1 MSSSSSAPQR
11 EQQPWTFSAYHA
23 VLTKFL
29 SALQTEVRRQQ
40 DAYDHA
46 VEILQASA
54 DSGSIDNALE
64 LGVPLYATH
73 EEQVQVLRD
82 TYALATLDTGALVS
96 LGPYRLLHTLKAH
109 MARVEDER
117 RAGAVAAG
125 NGIGGRKRRLGRDA
139 LVLTSERGID
149 TATLDGGEGSQAPQH
164 HGMTPPPVRIKAER
178 SDDDKLDGVA
188 QQQPCVGNRS
198 SLASLPSTS
207 TASTPAPISAMTQH
221 RSTKGATVSSAGGA
235 GAGDLSGGCPPSW
248 ITLKNEAEKLPPSS
262 EVYDG
267 AYFVPHAT
275 PTGAPIAR
283 YVSSS
288 ARSLSA
294 RNAAPLP
301 TLVAPVSCTAKVLS
315 IGKRKK
321 LPAPLLSKA
330 PKRCRSVSTSQ
341 ATAATADEAP
351 LLSQVQRA
359 KIARVQERMQL
370 CDQAPSASSPSKG
383 NGEGDPVLQLWWRV
397 WPNSSPTLLA
407 NSEENGRRQRAA
419 AAPPPAPHM
428 RVRPTPT
435 IVSALIRVAEQNYKR
450 DCERCAAQRAYL
462 AALLEKATSWWGSSS
477 AAGTAGSQNAEQ
489 AALVISP
496 ELPHPEALRQL
507 QDELACK
514 QAKVDSAYAERL
526 ALFRRLTEALQDEPG
541 VCAGGAM
548 VSEAGEVGHAAP
560 SSMPHV
566 QHRAASPPG
575 GQKRSR
581 RSSSTRPPTRASTA
595 IDVEALED
603 DRGGKLEADS
613 HTAAKNAAA
622 EVCAL
627 ELLHS
632 SLTDPISLLRHVCKA
647 RGLPVLSSSETAAEA
662 VTPAPCLQVTSE
674 EHCDLPNGMVCID
687 LPSLE
692 HDRNAPELA
701 EYLWPEDLDARIRHE
716 LRGVVRAKSH
726 NPDARSVHVV
736 LSAAQV
742 RRLEEAARAVSTVDP
757 GSQIRLAVP
766 PVVDGSIMAH
776 PKFLESGWLYVH
788 GRGETVVAGVELH

>member
-11 EQQPWTFSAYHA
+11 EQQPWTFSAYHV
-23 VLTKFL
+23 VLTKFV
-29 SALQTEVRRQQ
+29 SALQAEVRRQQ

-46 VEILQASA
+46 VETLHASA
-54 DSGSIDNALE
+54 DAGSTDNALE
-64 LGVPLYATH
+64 LGVPPYATH
-73 EEQVQVLRD
+73 EEQVQILRD

-109 MARVEDER
+109 MTRIEDER

-139 LVLTSERGID
+139 LVLKSERGID
-149 TATLDGGEGSQAPQH
+149 TAALDGGEGSQAPQH
-164 HGMTPPPVRIKAER
+164 HGMTPLPVRIKAER

-198 SLASLPSTS
+198 PIASLSSSS
-207 TASTPAPISAMTQH
+207 TAATPAPLSAMTEH
-221 RSTKGATVSSAGGA
+221 RSTKGTTVSSAGGA

-248 ITLKNEAEKLPPSS
+248 ITLKKEAEKLPPSS
-262 EVYDG
+262 EIYNG

-275 PTGAPIAR
+275 PTGAPIPR

-288 ARSLSA
+288 TRSLSA
-294 RNAAPLP
+294 NNAAPLP
-301 TLVAPVSCTAKVLS
+301 TLVAPVSCTTKVRS
-315 IGKRKK
+315 SGTRKK

-341 ATAATADEAP
+341 ATAAAADEAP
-351 LLSQVQRA
+351 LLSRVQRA
-359 KIARVQERMQL
+359 KITRVQERMQF

-383 NGEGDPVLQLWWRV
+383 NGEGDPVLRLWWRV
-397 WPNSSPTLLA
+397 WPNSSPTMLA
-407 NSEENGRRQRAA
+407 NSEENGRRQCAA

-450 DCERCAAQRAYL
+450 DCERCVAQRTYL

-477 AAGTAGSQNAEQ
+477 AAGTAGSRNAEQ
-489 AALVISP
+489 AALVTSP

-514 QAKVDSAYAERL
+514 QAKVDSAYAKRL
-526 ALFRRLTEALQDEPG
+526 SLFRRLTEALQDEPG
-541 VCAGGAM
+541 VCVGGAM
-548 VSEAGEVGHAAP
+548 APEAGEAGHAAP
-560 SSMPHV
+560 SSTPHA

-575 GQKRSR
+575 DQKRCR
-581 RSSSTRPPTRASTA
+581 RSTSTRPPTRASTA
-595 IDVEALED
+595 IDIEALED
-603 DRGGKLEADS
+603 DRGEKLEADS

-622 EVCAL
+622 EACAV

-647 RGLPVLSSSETAAEA
+647 RGSPVFSSSETAAEA
-662 VTPAPCLQVTSE
+662 LTPAPCLQATSE
-674 EHCDLPNGMVCID
+674 EHWDLPNGIVGID

-701 EYLWPEDLDARIRHE
+701 EYLWPEDLDTRIRHE
-716 LRGVVRAKSH
+716 LRGVVSAKSH

-757 GSQIRLAVP
+757 ASQIRLAVP
-766 PVVDGSIMAH
+766 PVVNGSIMAH

-788 GRGETVVAGVELH
+788 GRGETVVAGVELN